1 MGISSL
7 RVVAAP
13 VLVRQQAFE
22 SLRTAIISGEIS
34 PGTRLIERE
43 ICEALGISRPSVR
56 EVLRQL
62 EAERLVVIEPRKGP
76 RVAIL
81 TAKQAKEIYELRMI
95 LERRIVEHFT
105 VVASDEE
112 IATAREIYVEL
123 CEASRQPQVM
133 NLVMLMVKL
142 TNHMGRVSQDE
153 IVLDIFNHLNARIS
167 ALRATSVS
175 KAGRREESLA
185 EIEEIIS
192 AIEARDVARASR
204 AVEIYV
210 KNAEKAALDR
220 LDTKAK
226 TQIAG

>member
-22 SLRTAIISGEIS
+22 SLRTAIISGEIL

-43 ICEALGISRPSVR
+43 ICEALGISRASAR

-62 EAERLVVIEPRKGP
+62 ESERLVVIEPRKGP

-81 TAKQAKEIYELRMI
+81 SAKQAKEIYELRLI

-105 VVASDEE
+105 LVASDEE
-112 IATAREIYVEL
+112 VAVAREIYREV
-123 CEASRQPQVM
+123 CEASRQPQVIH
-133 NLVMLMVKL
+133 LVMLMVKL

-153 IVLDIFNHLNARIS
+153 VVLEIFNHLNARIS
-167 ALRATSVS
+167 ALRVTSVS
-175 KAGRREESLA
+175 KAGRREESLI
-185 EIEEIIS
+185 EIGEIIA
-192 AIEARDVARASR
+192 AIEARDVKRASR

-210 KNAEKAALDR
+210 TNAEKAALDR
-220 LDTKAK
+220 LDLKAK
-226 TQIAG
+226 

>member
-7 RVVAAP
+7 RVVAPP

-22 SLRTAIISGEIS
+22 SLRTAIISGEIL

-43 ICEALGISRPSVR
+43 ICEALGISRASAR

-62 EAERLVVIEPRKGP
+62 ETERLVVIEPRKGP

-81 TAKQAKEIYELRMI
+81 STKQAKEIYELRLI

-105 VVASDEE
+105 AVASDEE
-112 IATAREIYVEL
+112 VAVARDIYREV
-123 CEASRQPQVM
+123 CEASRLPQVIH
-133 NLVMLMVKL
+133 LVMLMVKL

-153 IVLDIFNHLNARIS
+153 VVLEIFNHLNARIS
-167 ALRATSVS
+167 ALRVTSVS
-175 KAGRREESLA
+175 KAGRREESLV
-185 EIEEIIS
+185 EIGEIIA
-192 AIEARDVARASR
+192 AIEARDVQRASR

-210 KNAEKAALDR
+210 TNAEKAALDR

-226 TQIAG
+226 